1 MTTKSV
7 KIKKDQLPVDNF
19 NISQIGSIG
28 THMYHINST
37 QHKRTAVKL
46 SKTSTC

>member
-1 MTTKSV
+1 MITKSV

-19 NISQIGSIG
+19 NILQIGSIG
-28 THMYHINST
+28 THICIILIA
-37 QHKRTAVKL
+37 HKRTAVKL